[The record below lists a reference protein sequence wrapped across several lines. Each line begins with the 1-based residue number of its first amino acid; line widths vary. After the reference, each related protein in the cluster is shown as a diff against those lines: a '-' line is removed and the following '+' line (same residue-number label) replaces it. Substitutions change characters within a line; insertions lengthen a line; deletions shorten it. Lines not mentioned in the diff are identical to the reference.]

1 MSSSRSGTRDTS
13 RSSPTWP
20 LDAISEDDELNPAA
34 PRSCSERSVPRSS
47 SSRQHSRSFFSSNG
61 SPICTVGRLDAS
73 SSSSS
78 ADASTDAPPM
88 PSRPVRAPMQHQQV
102 AHPGRRAAD
111 EPVAAGDAQAHGV
124 HEAVLL
130 VGGLEVHLA
139 ANRWHADRVAVV
151 PDARHGA
158 VQQEP
163 RARGLQ
169 LPEPQRVEH
178 RDRAGAHGEH
188 VAQDPADACGRPL
201 EGLDGARVVVRLDL
215 EGDGQP
221 VAHVHSARVLAR
233 AHEQVRPLGR
243 EARQELLGVLVG
255 AVLGPHEGEHGQLER
270 RWARGRACRAMRS
283 YSASVRP
290 SSRWR
295 RRAVPA
301 LTPRAARRRAPR
313 ATRTGGHRRPSPV
326 SGSTACSGW
335 GISPITFFPRLDTPA
350 MSRAEPLGSWPSR

>member
-20 LDAISEDDELNPAA
+20 LDAISEDDELKPCGAQVLQRAQRAA
-34 PRSCSERSVPRSS
+34 LQQLQAALQELLLLERVADLHRRPLGRVVLVELG
-47 SSRQHSRSFFSSNG
+47 RCQH
-61 SPICTVGRLDAS
+61 GRP
-73 SSSSS
+73 
-78 ADASTDAPPM
+78 ADAVAAGA
-88 PSRPVRAPMQHQQV
+88 RAHEHQQV

-151 PDARHGA
+151 PDARHGS

-201 EGLDGARVVVRLDL
+201 KGLDGARVVVRLDL

-221 VAHVHSARVLAR
+221 VAHIHSARVLAR

-255 AVLGPHEGEHGQLER
+255 AVLGPHEGEHGQLEPVGL
-270 RWARGRACRAMRS
+270 AAEL
-283 YSASVRP
+283 VRDEVVLGVGQAEL
-290 SSRWR
+290 
-295 RRAVPA
+295 AVA
-301 LTPRAARRRAPR
+301 AARRAGAHAGSSSSTC
-313 ATRTGGHRRPSPV
+313 ATSDSNRRPPSAEPV
-326 SGSTACSGW
+326 SGSVACSG
-335 GISPITFFPRLDTPA
+335 
-350 MSRAEPLGSWPSR
+350 